1 MTAFRPGQSPPAV
14 RMPMRF
20 SLDMMWRIHHRSAS
34 VRCSEP
40 RAPRG
45 RSLHY
50 NRCRPN
56 QKARNE
62 FGGSHRPPQDGA
74 STMLPELTT
83 KARRT
88 RRLRI
93 TFLLLFG
100 SFASWW
106 FSLPLAAA
114 DLQEIDVFTAG
125 ANGSQPYRIPAVMA
139 TKSGVLLAICEARKA
154 GRGDHGDLDLV
165 QKRST
170 DGGKTWG
177 PIELIHE
184 EGGEAKITI
193 GNPCP
198 VLDQET
204 GTIWMPYTRENDRV
218 FVLSSSDDGRTW
230 SKPREITSDVKKG
243 DWTWYATG
251 PGNGIQ
257 LTRGKYKGRLVIPCD
272 HRVGGNPLDKEGW
285 DQAGRSHV
293 IYSDDRGQNWKLGG
307 ATDFGMNEC
316 AAVELTDGSLMLN
329 SRSYRGKACRGVS
342 LSKDGGATWEPRFD
356 DPVLVE
362 SVCQASLIRYSWLT
376 EKKNSQGLLVF
387 SNPAV
392 PRGRNHLTVRLSED
406 DGKTWPHS
414 RLVCEG
420 SSAYSS
426 LASLPT
432 GQIGLLYERDDYKR
446 IVLARFSPD

>member
-1 MTAFRPGQSPPAV
+1 M
-14 RMPMRF
+14 MP
-20 SLDMMWRIHHRSAS
+20 
-34 VRCSEP
+34 EP
-40 RAPRG
+40 
-45 RSLHY
+45 
-50 NRCRPN
+50 
-56 QKARNE
+56 
-62 FGGSHRPPQDGA
+62 
-74 STMLPELTT
+74 STLTT
-83 KARRT
+83 KIRRARRKSKPGP
-88 RRLRI
+88 
-93 TFLLLFG
+93 LLFFVLFVPWCFP
-100 SFASWW
+100 SS
-106 FSLPLAAA
+106 SPAAE
-114 DLQEIDVFTAG
+114 LQEADVFQAG
-125 ANGSQPYRIPAVMA
+125 VEGYHTYRIPALVT
-139 TKSGVLLAICEARKA
+139 TKSGTLLAICEGRKT

-177 PIELIHE
+177 PLELVHE
-184 EGGEAKITI
+184 EGGQAKVTI

-198 VLDQET
+198 VVDQDT
-204 GTIWMPYTRENDRV
+204 GIIWMPFNRDNDRV
-218 FVLSSSDDGRTW
+218 FVLSSSDDGRSW
-230 SKPREITSDVKKG
+230 SKPREITSDAKKG

-293 IYSDDRGQNWKLGG
+293 IYSDDHGQTWKLGG

-316 AAVELTDGSLMLN
+316 AAAELTDGTLMLN

-342 LSKDGGATWEPRFD
+342 LSKDGGATWEPTYD
-356 DPVLVE
+356 DPTLVE
-362 SVCQASLIRYSWLT
+362 SVCQASLIRYSWPD
-376 EKKNSQGLLVF
+376 EARFPNGLLVF

-414 RLVCEG
+414 RLICEG

-426 LASLPT
+426 LAVLP
-432 GQIGLLYERDDYKR
+432 GGEIGLLYERDDYKR
-446 IVLARFSPD
+446 IVLARLTPEWVKARH

>member
-1 MTAFRPGQSPPAV
+1 MFFAPWCFSTLSP
-14 RMPMRF
+14 
-20 SLDMMWRIHHRSAS
+20 
-34 VRCSEP
+34 
-40 RAPRG
+40 
-45 RSLHY
+45 
-50 NRCRPN
+50 
-56 QKARNE
+56 
-62 FGGSHRPPQDGA
+62 
-74 STMLPELTT
+74 
-83 KARRT
+83 
-88 RRLRI
+88 
-93 TFLLLFG
+93 
-100 SFASWW
+100 
-106 FSLPLAAA
+106 AAE
-114 DLQEIDVFTAG
+114 LQETEVFTAG
-125 ANGSQPYRIPAVMA
+125 MQGYHTYRIPALIA
-139 TKSGVLLAICEARKA
+139 TKGGVLLAICEGRKT

-177 PIELIHE
+177 PLELIHE
-184 EGGEAKITI
+184 EGDETKITI

-198 VLDQET
+198 VVDE
-204 GTIWMPYTRENDRV
+204 GAGIIWMPFTRDNDRV

-230 SKPREITSDVKKG
+230 SKPREITNDVKKS

-257 LTRGKYKGRLVIPCD
+257 LTRGPHKGRLVIPCD

-293 IYSDDRGQNWKLGG
+293 IYSDDHGKTWMLGG

-316 AAVELTDGSLMLN
+316 AAVELEGGTLMLN

-342 LSKDGGATWEPRFD
+342 LSKDGGVTWEPTYD
-356 DPVLVE
+356 DPALVE
-362 SVCQASLIRYSWLT
+362 SVCQASLIRYGWPGDARY
-376 EKKNSQGLLVF
+376 SQGLLVF

-392 PRGRNHLTVRLSED
+392 PRGRNHMTVRLSED

-426 LASLPT
+426 LAVLPS
-432 GQIGLLYERDDYKR
+432 GEIGLLYERDDYKR
-446 IVLARFSPD
+446 IVLARLTPEWVKASR